1 MNIEVLYFEGC
12 PNHLPAIE
20 MVRETLKSLGR
31 QDEIRQIEVLTQAD
45 AEAVAF
51 VGSPSIRINGD
62 DIEPWARTAKA
73 FGLSCRTYLDGS
85 CRSGVPS
92 RELLRRAISEGITD
106 VPAINATK
114 PNAPPVGT
122 VSNNQNSLISGGND
136 SIGASGSTALFAGGL
151 AAILASTCCLGPLI
165 LISLGFSG
173 AWIGSL
179 TVLEPYRPF
188 FIVAA
193 VLGLFFAGRQ
203 ILRPAHLKSAVVATE
218 QLADGYAF
226 QVPGDKKSLA
236 LVLDLILA
244 ERECCP
250 FLMFQFTAAPKMG
263 ATTLR
268 VTGPAGTKEF
278 LRTILL

>member
-31 QDEIRQIEVLTQAD
+31 EDEIRQIEVRTQAD

-51 VGSPSIRINGD
+51 VGSPSIRINGA

-85 CRSGVPS
+85 HRSGVPS
-92 RELLRRAISEGITD
+92 RNLLRRAISEGIAD
-106 VPAINATK
+106 VPASIATE
-114 PNAPPVGT
+114 PNASPAGT
-122 VSNNQNSLISGGND
+122 DSNSPSAPISPSNK
-136 SIGASGSTALFAGGL
+136 GSFDGTGSKALLAGGI

-173 AWIGSL
+173 AWIGNL

-188 FIVAA
+188 FIVASVVA
-193 VLGLFFAGRQ
+193 LFFAGRQ
-203 ILRPAHLKSAVVATE
+203 IFRPAQLCNPGEVCALPRARRIYKFLFSICAVLLLVA
-218 QLADGYAF
+218 LAYPYVAHF
-226 QVPGDKKSLA
+226 
-236 LVLDLILA
+236 
-244 ERECCP
+244 
-250 FLMFQFTAAPKMG
+250 FY
-263 ATTLR
+263 
-268 VTGPAGTKEF
+268 
-278 LRTILL
+278 